1 MKISSLFTTVESL
14 ENEIQNFKEFRE
26 RYVDVISGR
35 REPNDDDRELERLGV
50 LSDVNC
56 TLDGLLSEMKK
67 SNKQ

>member
-35 REPNDDDRELERLGV
+35 REPNDDDRELERLGL
-50 LSDVNC
+50 LSDINC
-56 TLDGLLSEMKK
+56 TLDGLLDEMKK
-67 SNKQ
+67 SNK